1 MNENDPRSSVHY
13 LSSSENKAKKKKFK
27 KKGLYGIW
35 TYDLSNADEAVYQLS

>member
-1 MNENDPRSSVHY
+1 MKMILEVVCTTWAVVKIRP
-13 LSSSENKAKKKKFK
+13 KKKFL